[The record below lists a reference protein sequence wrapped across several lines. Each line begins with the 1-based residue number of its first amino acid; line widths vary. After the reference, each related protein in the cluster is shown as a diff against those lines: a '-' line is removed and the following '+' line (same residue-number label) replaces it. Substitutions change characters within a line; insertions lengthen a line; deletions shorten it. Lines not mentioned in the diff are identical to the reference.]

1 MKGEHKMRKKTR
13 VEMGITLVVGG
24 IIAIS
29 IAAALIISLVLCTKH
44 NNQNFNDMADIGVN
58 VFEERISDHAM
69 HLEDVFSFWSIQ
81 GLSDAVASADGATL
95 EELYKNAPI
104 DEYTFCMF
112 TDNSGKKI
120 WSSNNYKLSSFDA
133 SQVLNGKNILCG
145 IYADESVPLSCIY
158 AVPVS
163 AGNEAVGM
171 CLLGLDLAADDY
183 LIEIKEQ
190 TRNDVTLFAGDI
202 RYATTVENHDGTKA
216 IGTQM
221 SDKVRKT
228 VLDGHETYRGQADIL
243 GDKFF
248 VTYEPIDDIYGNTAG
263 ALFAGQPTA
272 ESDAAF
278 VSVIIIT
285 VLAAL
290 VIMGASSYLIGKI
303 LKVIIVKPI
312 MNSRSLSENMNAGVL
327 NIPDFEGEAIKN
339 EVGDLMVL
347 LQETKHTLSDYIED
361 ISTVLDA
368 MAGGDFTVKPS
379 IEYHGDFEKI
389 ERSFGQIRERL
400 SGLVRGINI
409 SSEQVMAGSSQMAD
423 GSQILANGTTTQANA
438 IEELNATIGAISEK
452 VSNNARNAVYAK
464 ELSAEMEAGAIT
476 ENEEMN
482 GVMTAMKDIEAKSAE
497 INGIINTI
505 SDIAF
510 QTNILA
516 LNAAVEAAR
525 AGEAG
530 KGFAVVADEVRN
542 LASKSAEAVNLTSG
556 LITATVEAINEGSV
570 KVSSAA
576 VSMKD
581 ITEKAKE
588 ISRLIDEISAATEEQ
603 AESIKQVTQGLTQ
616 ISVVVQQNSAT
627 AEETAASCE
636 ELNGQ
641 SRLLR
646 QQIEKLKA

>member
-1 MKGEHKMRKKTR
+1 MSKKTR

-29 IAAALIISLVLCTKH
+29 ITATLVISLVLSTKH
-44 NNQNFNDMADIGVN
+44 NNQNFSDMADTGVN
-58 VFEERISDHAM
+58 VFEEHITDHVIR
-69 HLEDVFSFWSIQ
+69 LENVYSFWEVQ
-81 GLSDAVASADGATL
+81 GAAQAVSAADSAAL
-95 EELYKNAPI
+95 EELYKNASV

-112 TDNSGKKI
+112 TDADGSKI
-120 WSSNNYKLSSFDA
+120 WSSPNYKLSSFDA
-133 SQVLNGKNILCG
+133 SQVLDGKKPLCG
-145 IYADESVPLSCIY
+145 IYTDDSLPISCIY
-158 AVPVS
+158 AVPMIS
-163 AGNEAVGM
+163 DGGAEAGM
-171 CLLGLDLAADDY
+171 CLLGYDLSADDY
-183 LIEIKEQ
+183 LNDIKEQ
-190 TRNDVTLFAGDI
+190 TGNDVTLFAGDT
-202 RYATTVENHDGTKA
+202 RYATTVVNHDGTKA
-216 IGTQM
+216 VGTQM
-221 SDKVRKT
+221 SDSIRKA
-228 VLDGHETYRGQADIL
+228 VLEEQQTYRGQADIL
-243 GDKFF
+243 GDRYF
-248 VTYEPIDDIYGNTAG
+248 VTYEPIEDIYGSIAG
-263 ALFAGQPTA
+263 ALFAGQSTA

-278 VSVIIIT
+278 VSVIVIAVI
-285 VLAAL
+285 AAL
-290 VIMGASSYLIGKI
+290 VIMGASSFLISRIMKA
-303 LKVIIVKPI
+303 IIVKPV
-312 MNSRSLSENMNAGVL
+312 MDSRSLSESMNQGVL
-327 NIPDFEGEAIKN
+327 NVPDFEGEAVKN
-339 EVGDLMVL
+339 EVGDLTLV
-347 LQETKHTLSDYIED
+347 LQETKHTLSNYIED
-361 ISTVLDA
+361 ISAVLEA

-389 ERSFGQIRERL
+389 ERSFGEIRERL

-409 SSEQVMAGSSQMAD
+409 SSQQVMAGSAQMAD

-452 VSNNARNAVYAK
+452 VSNNARNANHAK
-464 ELSAEMEAGAIT
+464 ELSADMEAGAVT

-482 GVMTAMKDIEAKSAE
+482 GVMTAMKEIEAKSAE
-497 INGIINTI
+497 IGGIIQTI
-505 SDIAF
+505 NDIAF

-556 LITATVEAINEGSV
+556 LITATVEAVNNGSA
-570 KVSSAA
+570 KVTSAA
-576 VSMKD
+576 ASMKE

-588 ISRLIDEISAATEEQ
+588 TSRLIDEISEASEEQ
-603 AESIKQVTQGLTQ
+603 AESIKQVTQGLAQ

-646 QQIEKLKA
+646 QQVEKLKA

>member
-1 MKGEHKMRKKTR
+1 MKKTR
-13 VEMGITLVVGG
+13 VEIGITLVVGG

-29 IAAALIISLVLCTKH
+29 VAATLIISLVLCTRH

-58 VFEERISDHAM
+58 VFEERISDQVV
-69 HLEDVFSFWSIQ
+69 HLEDVYSFWSIE
-81 GLSDAVASADGATL
+81 GLSDTVASADSGAL
-95 EELYKNAPI
+95 EEFYKNAPI

-112 TDNSGKKI
+112 TDSSGNKI
-120 WSSNNYKLSSFDA
+120 WSSGNYKLSSFDV
-133 SQVLNGKNILCG
+133 SQVLDGKNTVCG
-145 IYADESVPLSCIY
+145 IYADESLPLSCIY
-158 AVPVS
+158 AVPVQS
-163 AGNEAVGM
+163 GDGSLAGA
-171 CLLGLDLAADDY
+171 CLLGYDLSADDY
-183 LIEIKEQ
+183 LTDIKKQ
-190 TRNDVTLFAGDI
+190 TNNDVTLFVGDT
-202 RYATTVENHDGTKA
+202 RHATTVVNHDGTKA
-216 IGTQM
+216 VGTQM
-221 SDKVRKT
+221 SDKIRKA
-228 VLDGHETYRGQADIL
+228 VLEDNETYRGQADIL
-243 GDKFF
+243 GDKYF
-248 VTYEPIDDIYGNTAG
+248 VTYEPIKDIYGNTAG

-278 VSVIIIT
+278 VSVIIIA
-285 VLAAL
+285 VIAAI
-290 VIMGASSYLIGKI
+290 VIMGASSFLISKI
-303 LKVIIVKPI
+303 MKAIIVKPV
-312 MNSRSLSENMNAGVL
+312 MDSRSLSESMNAGIL
-327 NIPDFEGEAIKN
+327 NIPDFEGKAIEN
-339 EVGDLMVL
+339 EVGDLTLV
-347 LQETKHTLSDYIED
+347 LQETKHTLSNYIED
-361 ISTVLDA
+361 ISAVLEA

-389 ERSFGQIRERL
+389 ERSFGEIRERL

-409 SSEQVMAGSSQMAD
+409 SSEQVMAGSAQMAD

-438 IEELNATIGAISEK
+438 IEELNSTVEAISGK
-452 VSNNARNAVYAK
+452 VSANARNAVHAK
-464 ELSAEMEAGAIT
+464 ELSADMEAGAVT

-482 GVMTAMKDIEAKSAE
+482 GVMTAMKEIEAKSAE

-542 LASKSAEAVNLTSG
+542 LASKSAEAVNLTSA
-556 LITATVEAINEGSV
+556 LITSTVDAINDGSA
-570 KVSSAA
+570 KVNSAA
-576 VSMKD
+576 VSMKS

-588 ISRLIDEISAATEEQ
+588 TSRLIDEISAASEEQ
-603 AESIKQVTQGLTQ
+603 AESIKQIMQGLSQ

-646 QQIEKLKA
+646 QQIERLKA

>member
-1 MKGEHKMRKKTR
+1 MSKKTR
-13 VEMGITLVVGG
+13 VEIGITLVVGG

-29 IAAALIISLVLCTKH
+29 IAATLVISLALSTRH
-44 NNQNFNDMADIGVN
+44 NNQTFNDMADIGVH
-58 VFEERISDHAM
+58 VFEEQISDHAA
-69 HLEDVFSFWSIQ
+69 HLEDVYSFWSVQ
-81 GLSDAVASADGATL
+81 GVAQAVASGDSAAL
-95 EELYKNAPI
+95 AELFKNAPV

-112 TDNSGKKI
+112 TDSDGNKI
-120 WSSNNYKLSSFDA
+120 WSSDNYKLSAFKA
-133 SQVLNGKNILCG
+133 SEVLDGKNTLCG
-145 IYADESVPLSCIY
+145 IFTDSEDGLPISCIY
-158 AVPVS
+158 AAPVLNGDGS
-163 AGNEAVGM
+163 LAGA
-171 CLLGLDLAADDY
+171 CLLGYDLSADDY
-183 LIEIKEQ
+183 LTEIKEQ
-190 TRNDVTLFAGDI
+190 TGNDVTLFAGDT
-202 RYATTVENHDGTKA
+202 RYATTVVNHDGTKA
-216 IGTQM
+216 VGTQM
-221 SDKVRKT
+221 SDKVRKA
-228 VLDGHETYRGQADIL
+228 VLEDNETYRGQADIL
-243 GDKFF
+243 GDKYF
-248 VTYEPIDDIYGNTAG
+248 VTYEPIKDIYGNTAG

-272 ESDAAF
+272 ESDKAF
-278 VSVIIIT
+278 VSVIIIA
-285 VLAAL
+285 VIAAI
-290 VIMGASSYLIGKI
+290 VIMGASSFVISKI
-303 LKVIIVKPI
+303 MKAIIVKPV
-312 MNSRSLSENMNAGVL
+312 MDSRSLSESMNRGEL
-327 NIPDFEGEAIKN
+327 NIPDFEGKAVEN
-339 EVGDLMVL
+339 EVGDLTLL
-347 LQETKHTLSDYIED
+347 LQETKHTLSNYIED
-361 ISTVLDA
+361 ISAVLEA

-389 ERSFGQIRERL
+389 ERSFGVIRQQL

-409 SSEQVMAGSSQMAD
+409 SSEQVMAGSAQMAD

-452 VSNNARNAVYAK
+452 VEANARNAVHAK
-464 ELSAEMEAGAIT
+464 ELSADMEASAVT
-476 ENEEMN
+476 ENEEMS
-482 GVMTAMKDIEAKSAE
+482 GVMTAMKEIEAKSAE

-556 LITATVEAINEGSV
+556 LITSTVDAINDGSA
-570 KVSSAA
+570 KVNSAA
-576 VSMKD
+576 VSMKS

-588 ISRLIDEISAATEEQ
+588 TSRLIDEISTASEEQ
-603 AESIKQVTQGLTQ
+603 AESIKQVTQGLSQ